1 MATSDL
7 PAGGQDPVAGSSTL
21 PPELI
26 RPAQAHAE
34 FGALT
39 HIGKVRPNNEDHYLI
54 ARLCKS
60 VEVLQS
66 SLPDDDDPDLADL
79 MAYLM
84 VVADGVGGHAAG
96 ERASAMV
103 VREARKYVLLAAKW
117 FFTLDDRDEAVR
129 QRLLGEGLKRLDRK
143 IISQAQADAALAGM
157 ASTLT
162 AALSIGAELFLVQVG
177 DSRAYLF
184 RGGHLTQLTRDHTLA
199 QTMIDA
205 GLLQPEAARTA
216 RVRHVLTSALG
227 GSPGVEA
234 QFQKLHLANGDRLLL
249 CTDGLTE
256 LVGDEQIAD
265 LLSVNPCPKEACQAL
280 VNAALGLGGK
290 DNITVV
296 LTAYSIQQRT

>member
-1 MATSDL
+1 M
-7 PAGGQDPVAGSSTL
+7 
-21 PPELI
+21 
-26 RPAQAHAE
+26 RPAPAHVD

-60 VEVLQS
+60 VQVLHS
-66 SLPDDDDPDLADL
+66 SLADEADPDLADL
-79 MAYLM
+79 VAYLM
-84 VVADGVGGHAAG
+84 VVADGLGGHAAG

-103 VREARKYVLLAAKW
+103 IREARKYILLAAKW
-117 FFTLDDRDEAVR
+117 FFTLDDRNEEVR
-129 QRLLGEGLKRLDRK
+129 QRLLAEGLKRLNQE
-143 IISQAQADAALAGM
+143 IVSQAQADAALAGM

-184 RGGHLTQLTRDHTLA
+184 HGGQLTQLTHDQTLA
-199 QTMIDA
+199 QKLVDA
-205 GLLQPEAARTA
+205 GLLRPEAVRTA

-227 GSPGVEA
+227 GSSGVEA
-234 QFQKLHLANGDRLLL
+234 ETYKLYLADGDRLLL

-265 LLSVNPCPKEACQAL
+265 LLRCHPRPGDACQAL
-280 VNAALGLGGK
+280 VNAALDLGGT

-296 LTAYSIQQRT
+296 LAAYAIQQKT